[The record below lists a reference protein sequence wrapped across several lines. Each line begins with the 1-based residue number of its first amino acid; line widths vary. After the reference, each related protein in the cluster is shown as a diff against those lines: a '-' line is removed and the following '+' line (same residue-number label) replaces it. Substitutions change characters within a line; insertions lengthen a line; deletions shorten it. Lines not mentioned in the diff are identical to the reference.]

1 MARYTIDQVSK
12 ISGLSKLL
20 IRTWENRYNLFQP
33 DRTETNI
40 RLYSDEDLV
49 KVLNVQLLRER
60 GLKISKI
67 SLFDNEM
74 INDIVRSIPGGEE
87 GFEMKQINRIIES
100 GLTFNKAL
108 FTATMQECLPTYDI
122 ITLYK
127 SIILPALDKLG
138 YLFLSGDL
146 QLSQEHFLSELI
158 KQRIQAE
165 IGLEN
170 ELVQDDKKCWLLF
183 LPEGEY
189 HDIGLLIAHL
199 ILSQQNQR
207 VVYLGQSVPIAA
219 LYILKDYCSIDSIL
233 FFAVTKNSMNRV
245 SEITRELKTHFKNTK
260 INYVASKNA
269 IELDSEK
276 NVQIISTLE
285 QFQKLL
291 SK

>member
-1 MARYTIDQVSK
+1 MASYTIDQVSK

-40 RLYSDEDLV
+40 RLYSDEDLI

-67 SLFDNEM
+67 SLLDNEK
-74 INDIVRSIPGGEE
+74 INDIVRSIPGGED
-87 GFEMKQINRIIES
+87 GFEMKQVNGIIKS

-108 FTATMQECLPTYDI
+108 FTATIQECLPTYDI
-122 ITLYK
+122 INLYK
-127 SIILPALDKLG
+127 SIILPALNKLG

-146 QLSQEHFLSELI
+146 QPSQEHFLSELI

-165 IGLEN
+165 ICLEN
-170 ELVQDDKKCWLLF
+170 ELIQDDKKCWLLF

-189 HDIGLLIAHL
+189 HEIGLLIAHL
-199 ILSQQNQR
+199 ILAQQNKR
-207 VVYLGQSVPIAA
+207 VVYLGQSLPTAS
-219 LYILKDYCSIDSIL
+219 LHILNDYCSIDSIL
-233 FFAVTKNSMNRV
+233 FFAITKKSMNKIG
-245 SEITRELKTHFKNTK
+245 EIIHELKTYFKNTP
-260 INYVASKNA
+260 INIVASKNA
-269 IELDSEK
+269 IALDAQK
-276 NVQIISTLE
+276 NVQIITTLE
-285 QFQKLL
+285 QFQNLL